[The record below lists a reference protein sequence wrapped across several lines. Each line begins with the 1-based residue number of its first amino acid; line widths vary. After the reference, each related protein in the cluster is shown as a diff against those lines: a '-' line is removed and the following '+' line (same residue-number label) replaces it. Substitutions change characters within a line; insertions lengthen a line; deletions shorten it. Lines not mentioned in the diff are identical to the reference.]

1 MLKPAC
7 FALSVGALMFG
18 FGGQVAQAGWS
29 DAVSGLTL
37 STSSLVISIKK
48 NKNHKDHDDNDDNDN
63 HHYGKQKKKNDHG
76 KSKKNNDDVGQS
88 QGNGNGSSSGIKPVE
103 VPSGTILLPYFE
115 CDLNSPGG
123 CSQLKEK
130 N

>member
-7 FALSVGALMFG
+7 FALSIGALMYG
-18 FGGQVAQAGWS
+18 FGGQAAQAGWS

-37 STSSLVISIKK
+37 SASSLVISVKK
-48 NKNHKDHDDNDDNDN
+48 NKQHNDHDDDDDNR
-63 HHYGKQKKKNDHG
+63 HQGKHKKNKDHG
-76 KSKKNNDDVGQS
+76 KHKKNNDDVGQS
-88 QGNGNGSSSGIKPVE
+88 QGNGNGSSGGIKPVEE

-130 N
+130 K